1 MKIKSLLIFVF
12 TLMSLTAFAQ
22 SGGIKGKVVSREGR
36 VAVDGVKVS
45 VTPGEMTATTDG
57 RGGSVIENVEP
68 GEYTLQFEAPEFEP
82 LTLVVR
88 VDKMVRDINTVILV
102 PEVLSTVM
110 DDSIFAEFDTES
122 GNDAQ
127 SLPSSLS
134 ASKDVFNNIASYRF
148 SEMRFNVR
156 GYDSQYSDVYL
167 NGIRFN
173 DAMTGYTP
181 WSLWSGLNDA
191 TRNQEITN
199 GSVMSDYG
207 VGSIGGTTNIN
218 ARASQVRQGLR
229 VSLVN
234 ANSMYRFRAMVTYGS
249 GLLDNGWSYALS
261 VSTRQGGNSYV
272 DGVYYNSYGYFAS
285 AEKIFN
291 SRHRLGFTIMGA
303 PTERGAQQASTQEAY
318 DLVGNNYYN
327 PNWGYQDGKMRN
339 ARVRNSHEPIA
350 MINYTFDPNEH
361 TQFNL
366 ATSFRFGK
374 NGYSALTWYDGAD
387 PRPDYYRY
395 MPSYKLL
402 NATDL
407 EAASMAAA
415 SLADQWMRN
424 VGNIRHFDWD
434 EMYQTN
440 MNFRNAE
447 DEAIYG
453 PGARSNYIIEERHT
467 DQRDF
472 NFAANIAHTF
482 RNQSVLRGGLTA
494 RINRTEYYDQ
504 VKDLLGADYWLDVDK
519 FALRDNGNYNPLL
532 SQNDLDYYLKHG
544 EARRVG
550 EGDKFSY
557 DYYANL
563 RQAQVWAQ
571 YYASFGG
578 FTMSLGGEVGYT
590 AMWRDGRLRKGL
602 FANNS
607 LGKSKT
613 LDYLTYKLKGEFSYR
628 FSGAHAI
635 DANVA
640 YMVNPPQFRDAFVS
654 ARTRNTTT
662 PGLDSEKVLG
672 VDLSYNLN
680 LPWITAR
687 VSGYYTSVADQ
698 SKVISYYDDTQSSF
712 TNFAMSG
719 IDKRYYGLEVGVV
732 VPIWGGISF
741 NGALSLGDYR
751 YTSDANFTQTRDN
764 SEEVLRGDKVLWDDL
779 YVESTP
785 QTALN
790 LGLSYRGPRNWF
802 ASVDFN
808 YYDRIYLSMNP
819 ARRTRAAYAT
829 VLRPDEAAQ
838 LPGAVKYTA
847 LMNLRDQEKFD
858 SAYTLNLSVGKNWYI
873 HRIYQLGFSLE
884 VKNILN
890 DQTIR
895 TGGYEQMR
903 LSRRT
908 YVNKEGAAAQP
919 IQYYVPFDSKYFY
932 LLGTTYYLN
941 VYFRF

>member
-57 RGGSVIENVEP
+57 RGGFVIENVEP

-467 DQRDF
+467 DQLDW
-472 NFAANIAHTF
+472 NLAAQISRIYKDNS
-482 RNQSVLRGGLTA
+482 RLTA
-494 RINRTEYYDQ
+494 GANVRINRTWYYDE
-504 VKDLLGADYWLDVDK
+504 VKDLLGGDYYVDVDK
-519 FALRDNGNYNPLL
+519 FAQRVCVRRGERDEHVIVHILMLAPFHEAAVLHIKPAVYRIAVRVKSGYHVLCKPRVQIRGQQLL
-532 SQNDLDYYLKHG
+532 VVQQRHIFRIVVDYEVQLSRCDVGDNLAVTRGGVVARILALK
-544 EARRVG
+544 V
-550 EGDKFSY
+550 
-557 DYYANL
+557 NI
-563 RQAQVWAQ
+563 
-571 YYASFGG
+571 
-578 FTMSLGGEVGYT
+578 EVGIKDK
-590 AMWRDGRLRKGL
+590 ALVLLNAQKCAKL
-602 FANNS
+602 VFH
-607 LGKSKT
+607 
-613 LDYLTYKLKGEFSYR
+613 LT
-628 FSGAHAI
+628 
-635 DANVA
+635 
-640 YMVNPPQFRDAFVS
+640 
-654 ARTRNTTT
+654 
-662 PGLDSEKVLG
+662 G
-672 VDLSYNLN
+672 V
-680 LPWITAR
+680 
-687 VSGYYTSVADQ
+687 
-698 SKVISYYDDTQSSF
+698 
-712 TNFAMSG
+712 
-719 IDKRYYGLEVGVV
+719 E
-732 VPIWGGISF
+732 
-741 NGALSLGDYR
+741 
-751 YTSDANFTQTRDN
+751 
-764 SEEVLRGDKVLWDDL
+764 
-779 YVESTP
+779 
-785 QTALN
+785 
-790 LGLSYRGPRNWF
+790 
-802 ASVDFN
+802 
-808 YYDRIYLSMNP
+808 
-819 ARRTRAAYAT
+819 
-829 VLRPDEAAQ
+829 
-838 LPGAVKYTA
+838 
-847 LMNLRDQEKFD
+847 
-858 SAYTLNLSVGKNWYI
+858 
-873 HRIYQLGFSLE
+873 
-884 VKNILN
+884 
-890 DQTIR
+890 
-895 TGGYEQMR
+895 
-903 LSRRT
+903 
-908 YVNKEGAAAQP
+908 
-919 IQYYVPFDSKYFY
+919 
-932 LLGTTYYLN
+932 
-941 VYFRF
+941 

>member
-57 RGGSVIENVEP
+57 RGGFVIENVEP

-199 GSVMSDYG
+199 GSIMSDYG

-467 DQRDF
+467 DQLDW
-472 NFAANIAHTF
+472 NLAAQISRIYKDNS
-482 RNQSVLRGGLTA
+482 RLTA
-494 RINRTEYYDQ
+494 GANVRINRTWYYDE
-504 VKDLLGADYWLDVDK
+504 VKDLLGGDYYVDVDK
-519 FALRDNGNYNPLL
+519 FAQRDFGDPIMA
-532 SQNDLDYYLKHG
+532 QNDMDYYNQYGH
-544 EARRVG
+544 ARAVR

-557 DYYANL
+557 NYKAHL
-563 RQAQVWAQ
+563 RSGGVWAT
-571 YYASFGG
+571 YATRFGG
-578 FTMSLGGEVGYT
+578 FGMKLGAELGGLS
-590 AMWRDGRLRKGL
+590 MWREGLWRKGL
-602 FANNS
+602 FLDNS
-607 LGKSKT
+607 KGKSEK
-613 LDYLTYKLKGEFSYR
+613 LEYFVYKAKGNFDYV
-628 FSGAHAI
+628 I
-635 DANVA
+635 NANHTFELNAVA
-640 YMVNPPQFRDAFVS
+640 MQNAPAFQSAFVS
-654 ARTRNTTT
+654 PRTRNSVT
-662 PGLDSEKVLG
+662 PGLTTEKVYG
-672 VDLSYNLN
+672 IDASYNLRYGDYK
-680 LPWITAR
+680 LR
-687 VSGYYTSVADQ
+687 VSGYYTKVNDR
-698 SKVISYYDDTQSSF
+698 SKVISFYDDVLKTY
-712 TNFAMSG
+712 TNFALSG
-719 IDKRYYGLEVGVV
+719 IDEQYFGLEVAASI
-732 VPIWGGISF
+732 PIYNGLSL
-741 NGALSLGDYR
+741 NGAISWGQYT
-751 YTSDANFTQTRDN
+751 YTSNPNYVQIADN
-764 SEEVLRGDKVLWDDL
+764 SAEPLSSGTVYWKDMR
-779 YVESTP
+779 VESTP
-785 QTALN
+785 QTAMN
-790 LGLSYRGPRNWF
+790 IGLSYRGPHNIY
-802 ASVDFN
+802 ASIDLN
-808 YYDRIYLSMNP
+808 YYNNMYLSMNLLY
-819 ARRTRAAYAT
+819 RTDE
-829 VLRPDEAAQ
+829 VLLPTMTDEQ
-838 LPGAVKYTA
+838 IRE
-847 LMNLRDQEKFD
+847 LRSQEKFD
-858 SAYTLNLSVGKNWYI
+858 SAYTLSASIGKNFYI
-873 HRIYQLGFSLE
+873 QRRYTLGFSLQ
-884 VKNILN
+884 VNNILN
-890 DQTIR
+890 NQNIK

-903 LSRRT
+903 VQGIKT
-908 YVNKEGAAAQP
+908 GKEITSYQKFAP
-919 IQYYVPFDSKYFY
+919 KYFY
-932 LLGTTYYLN
+932 LFGTTYYLN

>member
-57 RGGSVIENVEP
+57 RGGFVIENVEP

-199 GSVMSDYG
+199 GSIMSDYG

-467 DQRDF
+467 DQLDW
-472 NFAANIAHTF
+472 NLAAQISRIYKDNS
-482 RNQSVLRGGLTA
+482 RLTA
-494 RINRTEYYDQ
+494 GANVRINRTWYYDE
-504 VKDLLGADYWLDVDK
+504 VKDLLGGDYYVDVDK
-519 FALRDNGNYNPLL
+519 FAQRDFGDPIMA
-532 SQNDLDYYLKHG
+532 QNDMDYYNQYGH
-544 EARRVG
+544 ARAVR

-557 DYYANL
+557 NYKAHL
-563 RQAQVWAQ
+563 RSGGVWAT
-571 YYASFGG
+571 YATRFGG
-578 FTMSLGGEVGYT
+578 FGMKLGAELGGLS
-590 AMWRDGRLRKGL
+590 MWREGLWRKGL
-602 FANNS
+602 FPDNS
-607 LGKSKT
+607 KGKSEK
-613 LDYLTYKLKGEFSYR
+613 LEYFVYK
-628 FSGAHAI
+628 
-635 DANVA
+635 
-640 YMVNPPQFRDAFVS
+640 P
-654 ARTRNTTT
+654 
-662 PGLDSEKVLG
+662 
-672 VDLSYNLN
+672 
-680 LPWITAR
+680 
-687 VSGYYTSVADQ
+687 
-698 SKVISYYDDTQSSF
+698 KVISIMSSMP
-712 TNFAMSG
+712 T
-719 IDKRYYGLEVGVV
+719 I
-732 VPIWGGISF
+732 
-741 NGALSLGDYR
+741 LS
-751 YTSDANFTQTRDN
+751 N
-764 SEEVLRGDKVLWDDL
+764 
-779 YVESTP
+779 STP
-785 QTALN
+785 WRCRML
-790 LGLSYRGPRNWF
+790 
-802 ASVDFN
+802 
-808 YYDRIYLSMNP
+808 
-819 ARRTRAAYAT
+819 
-829 VLRPDEAAQ
+829 LRSSRPSFR
-838 LPGAVKYTA
+838 PV
-847 LMNLRDQEKFD
+847 R
-858 SAYTLNLSVGKNWYI
+858 V
-873 HRIYQLGFSLE
+873 
-884 VKNILN
+884 
-890 DQTIR
+890 IR
-895 TGGYEQMR
+895 
-903 LSRRT
+903 
-908 YVNKEGAAAQP
+908 
-919 IQYYVPFDSKYFY
+919 
-932 LLGTTYYLN
+932 
-941 VYFRF
+941 

>member
-57 RGGSVIENVEP
+57 RGGFVIENVEP

-467 DQRDF
+467 DQLDW
-472 NFAANIAHTF
+472 NLAAQISRIYKDNS
-482 RNQSVLRGGLTA
+482 RLTA
-494 RINRTEYYDQ
+494 GANVRINRTWYYDE
-504 VKDLLGADYWLDVDK
+504 VKDLLGGDYYVDVDK
-519 FALRDNGNYNPLL
+519 FAQRDFGDPIMA
-532 SQNDLDYYLKHG
+532 QNDMDYYNQYGH
-544 EARRVG
+544 ARAVR

-557 DYYANL
+557 NYKAHL
-563 RQAQVWAQ
+563 RSGGVWAT
-571 YYASFGG
+571 YATRFGG
-578 FTMSLGGEVGYT
+578 FGMKLG
-590 AMWRDGRLRKGL
+590 ASSADFRC
-602 FANNS
+602 
-607 LGKSKT
+607 
-613 LDYLTYKLKGEFSYR
+613 
-628 FSGAHAI
+628 GA
-635 DANVA
+635 
-640 YMVNPPQFRDAFVS
+640 
-654 ARTRNTTT
+654 
-662 PGLDSEKVLG
+662 KVFG
-672 VDLSYNLN
+672 
-680 LPWITAR
+680 AR
-687 VSGYYTSVADQ
+687 VSSRIIRRANRRNSNISYIRP
-698 SKVISYYDDTQSSF
+698 KVISTMSSMP
-712 TNFAMSG
+712 T
-719 IDKRYYGLEVGVV
+719 I
-732 VPIWGGISF
+732 
-741 NGALSLGDYR
+741 LS
-751 YTSDANFTQTRDN
+751 N
-764 SEEVLRGDKVLWDDL
+764 
-779 YVESTP
+779 STP
-785 QTALN
+785 WRCRML
-790 LGLSYRGPRNWF
+790 
-802 ASVDFN
+802 
-808 YYDRIYLSMNP
+808 
-819 ARRTRAAYAT
+819 
-829 VLRPDEAAQ
+829 LRSSRPSFR
-838 LPGAVKYTA
+838 PV
-847 LMNLRDQEKFD
+847 R
-858 SAYTLNLSVGKNWYI
+858 V
-873 HRIYQLGFSLE
+873 
-884 VKNILN
+884 
-890 DQTIR
+890 IR
-895 TGGYEQMR
+895 
-903 LSRRT
+903 
-908 YVNKEGAAAQP
+908 
-919 IQYYVPFDSKYFY
+919 
-932 LLGTTYYLN
+932 
-941 VYFRF
+941 